1 MNVSVEQVYVG
12 VKKTPKTPNTRKG
25 FKCFFVS
32 IYIQMNANER
42 ETKKL
47 YFCKKCDFTSRNKC
61 DWTRH
66 LSTTKHKKLIM
77 LTKKLTK
84 YSEIYTCETC
94 SKEYKHRS
102 SLCRH
107 KKICKKRQH
116 SVVEDNKGSQADP
129 QAISVVALLQEL
141 IQVQKENQEKQ
152 KELISIQKTNKPITQ
167 NNNISINVF
176 LNEHCK
182 DAINLTDFVENIKL
196 TCHDLL
202 TTKEIG
208 YAGGIS
214 TILIKNLHNL
224 PVPRRPIHCADT
236 KRLKFYIKD
245 GDGWNHE
252 KSGEKMEAAI
262 DCVTRKQIQMLK
274 EWQNDNPN
282 YIHDSKLRNEWHEI
296 VQSVMGGSNNKERER
311 NTKNIKKAIGE
322 ETVLKEAIMEL

>member
-1 MNVSVEQVYVG
+1 
-12 VKKTPKTPNTRKG
+12 
-25 FKCFFVS
+25 
-32 IYIQMNANER
+32 MNANE
-42 ETKKL
+42 KNPQKQ
-47 YFCKKCDFTSRNKC
+47 YICKKCDYTSRHKN
-61 DWTRH
+61 DWVRH
-66 LSTTKHKKLIM
+66 LSTTKHKR
-77 LTKKLTK
+77 LTKLTNANK
-84 YSEIYTCETC
+84 KFTCEIC

-107 KKICKKRQH
+107 KKICKKRQNF
-116 SVVEDNKGSQADP
+116 VVKDEKESQADP
-129 QAISVVALLQEL
+129 QSISVVALLQEL

-152 KELISIQKTNKPITQ
+152 KELISIQKANKPVTQTQ

-196 TCHDLL
+196 TCQDLL

-214 TILIKNLHNL
+214 TIFIKNLHDL
-224 PVPRRPIHCADT
+224 PVPRRPIHCADM

-245 GDGWNHE
+245 VDGWNHE

-282 YIHDSKLRNEWHEI
+282 YIHDSKLRNEWHAI
-296 VQSVMGGSNNKERER
+296 VQSVMGGSTNKEQER
-311 NTKNIKKAIGE
+311 NTKHIKKAIGE
-322 ETVLKEAIMEL
+322 ETILKEEFPLKS